1 MDNNNKT
8 NPNGYFD
15 YVPGYT
21 INDTIGRVYFPMVE
35 PFGEGLRRAIGNDA
49 IADKFIFQE
58 LYDSTKTIAKQIAE
72 KNKYTISGQYQASSA
87 GEIQLGASNIPEG
100 SVVVTAGGSILT
112 ENVDYTV
119 DYSMGTVKII
129 NQSIIDAGTPVNV
142 SLESNTDYGMVRKTM
157 FGLNWQYDFSKNFQI
172 GGTFMHL
179 GEQPLTTKVAMGS
192 EPLNNTIWGFNLS
205 WKQQSQ
211 WLTNLLDKLPLLHC
225 TAPSTIN
232 FTGEVAQLIAGKNR
246 GAQGNASYIDDF
258 ENTSNDIDISDPRE
272 WTLSSC
278 PSFFP
283 ESQLT
288 NNVRYGYNRALM
300 AWYNIDP
307 LFTRRSSSLTP
318 AHIKSDL
325 NQLSDPYVRE
335 VYKREIYPNKD
346 LNYQEASTMEVL
358 NVAFY
363 PTERGP
369 YNLDPNLNSQGRLS
383 NPQSRW
389 GGMMRRIET
398 SDFQTANI
406 EYIEFWL
413 MDPFIHSRENGTDNS
428 GDLYFNLGEI
438 SEDVLKDGKMF
449 YESGLPIDGDPAYY
463 TETVWGRVPNQSTV
477 TYAFNT
483 SSGSRQMQ
491 DVGYNGL
498 SSSEE
503 ARFRHTR
510 TISNKYK
517 DVSAKPFTIPSTTI
531 RQATSITTS
540 AAPTTT
546 VKSAPSSTAT
556 NISTIR
562 MATLLTPTT
571 LRNHT
576 ARPIK
581 PRLTSTTSTK
591 TTR

>member
-1 MDNNNKT
+1 MD
-8 NPNGYFD
+8 
-15 YVPGYT
+15 
-21 INDTIGRVYFPMVE
+21 
-35 PFGEGLRRAIGNDA
+35 
-49 IADKFIFQE
+49 
-58 LYDSTKTIAKQIAE
+58 
-72 KNKYTISGQYQASSA
+72 
-87 GEIQLGASNIPEG
+87 
-100 SVVVTAGGSILT
+100 
-112 ENVDYTV
+112 
-119 DYSMGTVKII
+119 
-129 NQSIIDAGTPVNV
+129 
-142 SLESNTDYGMVRKTM
+142 
-157 FGLNWQYDFSKNFQI
+157 
-172 GGTFMHL
+172 
-179 GEQPLTTKVAMGS
+179 
-192 EPLNNTIWGFNLS
+192 
-205 WKQQSQ
+205 
-211 WLTNLLDKLPLLHC
+211 
-225 TAPSTIN
+225 
-232 FTGEVAQLIAGKNR
+232 AQLLPVI
-246 GAQGNASYIDDF
+246 
-258 ENTSNDIDISDPRE
+258 
-272 WTLSSC
+272 
-278 PSFFP
+278 FP

-288 NNVRYGYNRALM
+288 NDVRYGYNRALM

-325 NQLSDPYVRE
+325 NQLSDPYIRE